1 MPAIPNIVAIKTDVI
16 GSPNDKI
23 IVPKTSIQNAPPKFF
38 DDACGAIINPSCL
51 PDDIFRGV
59 ENGINFIKDAAI
71 PKIKPYPYTVYGV
84 KRIPTTA
91 KAVPT
96 RIDFLALVLSNRSP
110 IIKIVEATTVKYI
123 ATEELKKLGT
133 IFDLE
138 SVTNPLC
145 QASNEKIINDK
156 KSEINA
162 CIKISFHILN
172 LFLMT

>member
-1 MPAIPNIVAIKTDVI
+1 MPAIPNIVAIIIDVI
-16 GSPNDKI
+16 GSPHDKI
-23 IVPKTSIQNAPPKFF
+23 IDPKTSIQNAPPKFF
-38 DDACGAIINPSCL
+38 DDACGATINPSYL

-71 PKIKPYPYTVYGV
+71 PKIKPYPYIVYCV
-84 KRIPTTA
+84 KRIPATA

-123 ATEELKKLGT
+123 ATEELKKSGT
-133 IFDLE
+133 MFDLE

-145 QASNEKIINDK
+145 HDSNEKTINDK
-156 KSEINA
+156 KIEVNT
-162 CIKISFHILN
+162 CIKISLSIF
-172 LFLMT
+172 